1 VHPYFIALDLVKM
14 NTNNEDGWEDMI
26 EEAIISA
33 VIASNN
39 LLLQMFQTAAAA
51 EEDDEDADNRIDH
64 RTLPR
69 RARRQFKHGEALAC
83 LMRDYL
89 GPSPL
94 FGKEFDMMFRISRTR
109 FQKLMEDVG
118 NSGVKF
124 YRGSTDAFGRE
135 TASLEARLLLPL
147 KTLAY
152 GVPPHCFCDYFQMS
166 VDFSRQCCFQF
177 DKVVQAL
184 YSEEFL
190 RLPTKE
196 DLKNI
201 SNLHKSVHGVDGMFG
216 SLDCMHTYWKNCPKA
231 WQGSFSG
238 KEKQPTIVLEA
249 ISDHHTWFW
258 HASYGY
264 AGTLNDLN
272 VLNLSPFLD
281 ALRSG
286 KFAEIETLVVPYE
299 IGLEEFKWLY
309 ILVDGIYPKYSR
321 FVKGM
326 KEPITRKERI
336 MTAWQEGARKDIERA
351 FGILQAKWQWIARPI
366 HLHNLTD
373 ISNRVAACL
382 ILHNMLVSDRIMD
395 GDVNARYNPSH
406 CLEEVDVPVDQ
417 DEQTLALQETIPR
430 GYESRIG
437 VGNMRTD
444 AARLS
449 IDRDIWNNLKDV
461 QEHARLHVAI
471 SDVKL
476 SERLNNMDS

>member
-1 VHPYFIALDLVKM
+1 L
-14 NTNNEDGWEDMI
+14 G
-26 EEAIISA
+26 
-33 VIASNN
+33 
-39 LLLQMFQTAAAA
+39 
-51 EEDDEDADNRIDH
+51 AD
-64 RTLPR
+64 
-69 RARRQFKHGEALAC
+69 
-83 LMRDYL
+83 
-89 GPSPL
+89 PL
-94 FGKEFDMMFRISRTR
+94 FGKEFDLMFRISRQH
-109 FQKLMEDVG
+109 FQKLLEDVG
-118 NSGVKF
+118 NSGAKF
-124 YRGSTDAFGRE
+124 YLEKRDAMNRE
-135 TASLEARLLLPL
+135 VASMEARLLLPL

-152 GVPPHCFCDYFQMS
+152 GVAHHCFCDYFQMS
-166 VDFSRQCCFQF
+166 RNFARKCCMEL
-177 DKVVQAL
+177 DKAL
-184 YSEEFL
+184 KSLYAEEFL

-201 SNLHKSVHGVDGMFG
+201 SNLHKAVHGVDGMFG

-395 GDVNARYNPSH
+395 GDVNARYNPANS
-406 CLEEVDVPVDQ
+406 LEEDLDISVAQ
-417 DEQTLALQETIPR
+417 DEQTVALQDSIPR
-430 GYESRIG
+430 GYEARIG

-449 IDRDIWNNLKDV
+449 IDKDIWNDLKDI
-461 QEHARLHVAI
+461 QEHARLYVAI
-471 SDVKL
+471 SDLKL

>member
-1 VHPYFIALDLVKM
+1 MDESIDNAWDDMVDQAIVFAAL
-14 NTNNEDGWEDMI
+14 
-26 EEAIISA
+26 
-33 VIASNN
+33 SNSN
-39 LLLQMFQTAAAA
+39 LLLQMMQSGQQDS
-51 EEDDEDADNRIDH
+51 DDDDDKGDH
-64 RTLPR
+64 RQLPR
-69 RARRQFKHGEALAC
+69 AQRRQFKHGEALSC
-83 LMRDYL
+83 INRDYL
-89 GPSPL
+89 GPDPL
-94 FGKEFDMMFRISRTR
+94 FGKEFDLMFRISRQR
-109 FQKLMEDVG
+109 FQKLLEDVG
-118 NSGVKF
+118 NSSAKF
-124 YRGSTDAFGRE
+124 YLEKRDALNRE
-135 TASLEARLLLPL
+135 VASMEARLLLPL

-152 GVPPHCFCDYFQMS
+152 GVAHHCFCDYFQMS
-166 VDFSRQCCFQF
+166 RNFARKCCMEL
-177 DKVVQAL
+177 DKVLKSL
-184 YSEEFL
+184 YAEEFL

-201 SNLHKSVHGVDGMFG
+201 SNLHKSVHGVYGMFG

-321 FVKGM
+321 FVRGM
-326 KEPITRKERI
+326 KELITRKERI
-336 MTAWQEGARKDIERA
+336 MTAWQKGARKDIERT
-351 FGILQAKWQWIARPI
+351 FGIPQAKWQWIARPI

-406 CLEEVDVPVDQ
+406 CLEEVDLPVDQ

>member
-1 VHPYFIALDLVKM
+1 MMED
-14 NTNNEDGWEDMI
+14 NNSDYTDEEWDDMVDT
-26 EEAIISA
+26 AVAYA
-33 VIASNN
+33 VINN
-39 LLLQMFQTAAAA
+39 SFLCQSMLESTIK
-51 EEDDEDADNRIDH
+51 DDDKEQHIDH
-64 RTLPR
+64 RKLPR
-69 RARRQFKHGEALAC
+69 GKRCQFKHGEALAC
-83 LMRDYL
+83 INRDYL

-94 FGKEFDMMFRISRTR
+94 FGKEFDMMFRISRQC
-109 FQKLMEDVG
+109 FQKLLEDVG
-118 NSGVKF
+118 NSGSKF
-124 YRGSTDAFGRE
+124 YLAKRDAFDRE
-135 TASLEARLLLPL
+135 IASLEARLLLPL

-152 GVPPHCFCDYFQMS
+152 GVVPHCFCDYFQMS
-166 VDFSRQCCFQF
+166 KNFARECCLQL
-177 DKVVQAL
+177 DLTLKSL
-184 YSEEFL
+184 YSDEYL
-190 RLPTKE
+190 RLPTEE

-201 SNLHKSVHGVDGMFG
+201 TNLHKAIHGVDGMFG

-264 AGTLNDLN
+264 AGTLNGFN

-286 KFAEIETLVVPYE
+286 KFAQIESLVVPHE
-299 IGLEEFKWLY
+299 IGLEEFMFLY

-326 KEPITRKERI
+326 KEPITRKETI
-336 MTAWQEGARKDIERA
+336 MTSWQEGARKDIERA
-351 FGILQAKWQWIARPI
+351 FGILQAKFQWIARPI

-406 CLEEVDVPVDQ
+406 SLEEDLEAGATVEQ
-417 DEQTLALQETIPR
+417 DEHMVALQERIPR
-430 GYESRIG
+430 GHKTRTG
-437 VGNMRTD
+437 VMNMQSD

-449 IDRDIWNNLKDV
+449 IDKDIWNDLTDV
-461 QEHARLHVAI
+461 KEHARLHVAI
-471 SDVKL
+471 SDLKL
-476 SERLNNMDS
+476 SKRLK

>member
-1 VHPYFIALDLVKM
+1 MDESIDNAWDDMVDQAIVFAAL
-14 NTNNEDGWEDMI
+14 
-26 EEAIISA
+26 
-33 VIASNN
+33 SNSN
-39 LLLQMFQTAAAA
+39 LLLQMMQSGRQDSDN
-51 EEDDEDADNRIDH
+51 DDDKGDH
-64 RTLPR
+64 RQLPR
-69 RARRQFKHGEALAC
+69 AQRHQFKHGEALSC
-83 LMRDYL
+83 INRDYL
-89 GPSPL
+89 GPDPL
-94 FGKEFDMMFRISRTR
+94 FGKEFDLMFRISRQH
-109 FQKLMEDVG
+109 FQKLLEDVG
-118 NSGVKF
+118 NSGAKF
-124 YRGSTDAFGRE
+124 YLEKRDALNRE
-135 TASLEARLLLPL
+135 VASMEARLLLPL

-152 GVPPHCFCDYFQMS
+152 GVAHHCFCDYFQMS
-166 VDFSRQCCFQF
+166 RNFARKCCMEL
-177 DKVVQAL
+177 DKAL
-184 YSEEFL
+184 KSLYAEEFL

-201 SNLHKSVHGVDGMFG
+201 SNLHKSVPGVDGMFG

-299 IGLEEFKWLY
+299 IGLEEFIFMF

-326 KEPITRKERI
+326 KEPITRQERI
-336 MTAWQEGARKDIERA
+336 MTAWQESARKDIERA

-417 DEQTLALQETIPR
+417 DEQTLALLLE
-430 GYESRIG
+430 
-437 VGNMRTD
+437 
-444 AARLS
+444 
-449 IDRDIWNNLKDV
+449 
-461 QEHARLHVAI
+461 VA
-471 SDVKL
+471 
-476 SERLNNMDS
+476 M